1 MIYDLIY
8 LWYLFMIM
16 YFFVNVNV
24 LVSMLYG
31 DWCRFFKSCEEN
43 LERLLGYFLLGEE
56 WYNLLL

>member
-1 MIYDLIY
+1 
-8 LWYLFMIM
+8 MIM

-56 WYNLLL
+56 